1 MARNFDPVIQ
11 QIRERS
17 DIVQVIGRH
26 VKLQRSGSSFKA
38 CCPFHQEKTPSFH
51 VHPDKQ
57 FYYCFGCGAKGD
69 AFSFLM
75 QYEGKTFPEAVE
87 VLADEYNIEI
97 PTVVGE
103 DWTKVSEAAEKKEKC
118 YQLNQW
124 AKAFFIDRLQSEE
137 GREARTYLEQR
148 GISQEMIE
156 TFGLGYAPDDWGR
169 LVSHLKEKGADIE
182 LACEIGL
189 LKQAE
194 ASDRIYDKYRHR
206 LMFPIVEPSGRL
218 AGFGGRVLRSSDG
231 AKYLNSPDSLI
242 FHKSKLL
249 YGLNLARKAIRQ
261 NEGAILVEGYLDVI
275 GMHQFG
281 FSQAVAA
288 LGTALN
294 QDHLTT
300 IKRYTKQ
307 VTLLFDAD
315 EAGVKAAGRGLQVLV
330 PGGISVNIGTLPEG
344 EDPDSF
350 LQSRGRQ
357 AMEQLLDKDAKPGLE
372 FWIHHLKDKADNDPV
387 QLREVTHRVL
397 ELLQGIPDPILQ
409 NFYVKRTSELLGVE
423 EAQLR
428 RGFFRVVKKSEAA
441 TQRTPEPVDMAPIME
456 TKLTV
461 EHRTLAKLIK
471 IVIENPDLFSYV
483 AQAEMITKLPTPSLS
498 QLWEQFIHDLQE
510 GADAAF
516 LSEMVLGDLNAE
528 PTFRRLLA
536 QMLLKDPRF
545 DEEDVEDEWERLMF
559 TLNRLTLETEL
570 QRVQTEIKQAQQIN
584 DVELWAALSA
594 DKQKLQM
601 QLQKVLASFRG
612 KPLLPSIPGKEPES
626 EAPFAGG

>member
-17 DIVQVIGRH
+17 DIVQVVGKH

-69 AFSFLM
+69 SFSFIM
-75 QYEGKTFPEAVE
+75 NYEGKTFPEAVE
-87 VLADEYNIEI
+87 ALAEEYNIEI
-97 PTVVGE
+97 PTYNGE
-103 DWTKVSEAAEKKEKC
+103 DWAQVSEAAEKKEKC

-124 AKAFFIDRLQSEE
+124 AREFFVERLNSEE
-137 GREARTYLEQR
+137 GREARDYLERR
-148 GISQEMIE
+148 GITQEMID
-156 TFGLGYAPDDWGR
+156 TFSLGYAPDDWGR
-169 LVSHLKEKGADIE
+169 LVTHIKEKNGDIE

-206 LMFPIVEPSGRL
+206 LMFPILEPSGRL

-261 NEGAILVEGYLDVI
+261 NEGAVLVEGYLDVI

-288 LGTALN
+288 LGTSLN
-294 QDHLTT
+294 QDHLKT

-315 EAGVKAAGRGLQVLV
+315 EAGIKAAGRGLQVLV
-330 PGGISVNIGTLPEG
+330 PGGISVNIGTLPDG
-344 EDPDSF
+344 DDPDSF
-350 LQSRGRQ
+350 LQTNGRQ
-357 AMEQLLDKDAKPGLE
+357 AMEQFLERDAKPGLE
-372 FWIHHLKDKADNDPV
+372 FWINHLKQKADNDPV
-387 QLREVTHRVL
+387 QLREVTSKVL

-409 NFYVKRTSELLGVE
+409 NFYVRRTSELLGVE

-428 RGFFRVVKKSEAA
+428 RGFFRVVKKAEAA
-441 TQRTPEPVDMAPIME
+441 TQREPEPFDFTPVME
-456 TKLTV
+456 KKLTV

-510 GADAAF
+510 GADSAF
-516 LSEMVLGDLNAE
+516 LSEMVLGDLNTE
-528 PTFRRLLA
+528 PTFRRLMA

-545 DEEDVEDEWERLMF
+545 AEEDVEAEWEKLMF
-559 TLNRLTLETEL
+559 TLNRLSLETEL
-570 QRVQTEIKQAQQIN
+570 QRLQNEIKQASQMN
-584 DVELWAALSA
+584 DVDLWAALSV
-594 DKQKLQM
+594 DKKKLQM
-601 QLQKVLASFRG
+601 QLQEVLASYRG
-612 KPLLPSIPGKEPES
+612 KPLFPNIPGQEPKS
-626 EAPFAGG
+626 DAPFAGG